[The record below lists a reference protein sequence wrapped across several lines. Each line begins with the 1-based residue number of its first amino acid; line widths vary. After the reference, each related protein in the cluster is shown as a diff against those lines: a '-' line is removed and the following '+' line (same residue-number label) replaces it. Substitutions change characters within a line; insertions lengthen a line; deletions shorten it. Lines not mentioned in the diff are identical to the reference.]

1 MANPHGTSVCC
12 LPLRIQ
18 NLTCSCPNRSEAI
31 RLCLGCYRHYC
42 LSCFKE
48 HRRQIS
54 AQLGH
59 IIHESDLVLQ
69 VILLTSEQH
78 DENTVFNPVQ
88 LRKNIDDF
96 HDKLINEVKH
106 TTRRALQSLRG
117 LMDERSD
124 HLVSR
129 IKPITTSQLQ
139 SWKDFKNYISA
150 HWERYREELRA
161 ANDHLEEELNTTIL
175 VSMDRARDIDWRHL
189 IELQHVRKRGSKRNP
204 PIGIMKEAHF
214 EHLAKVHQPFKSIE
228 NQERG
233 NAIAA
238 SDHLIIYARN
248 DDEVCIV
255 EAHAGYTTIIPLLD
269 DIDPSERPADI
280 VDLCWSSTT
289 GVFIVLTH
297 TQLLTLSPNRK
308 IPTLVPDIRPPDRC
322 SFCNCTCSGDKFLLS
337 YRKGKNSSIQEWS
350 VTDWRQ
356 TRCWSPSEVCDE
368 GQNIL
373 CMRITLN
380 GSFIGMTL
388 TSTKKADR
396 FEVRNV
402 DTMICVWSR
411 DIPATNSIGIVP
423 FTEAIWIVG
432 AFCHHKLFLLDKNKE
447 LIQEIIMTDPLKS
460 SLRGITLVD
469 QGTVVIRTAK
479 TVIFFDLFN

>member
-1 MANPHGTSVCC
+1 MANPHRTSVCS

-18 NLTCSCPNRSEAI
+18 NLTCSCPNRREAV

-42 LSCFKE
+42 LTCFKE

-54 AQLGH
+54 VQFGH

-88 LRKNIDDF
+88 IRKDIDDF

-106 TTRRALQSLRG
+106 TTLRALQSLRG
-117 LMDERSD
+117 LMNERSD
-124 HLVSR
+124 LIISR
-129 IKPITTSQLQ
+129 INPITASQLN
-139 SWKDFKNYISA
+139 SWKDFENYINA
-150 HWERYREELRA
+150 HWDRFREELRA
-161 ANDHLEEELNTTIL
+161 ANDRVEEELNTTPL

-189 IELQHVRKRGSKRNP
+189 IELQHVQKRGSKRNP
-204 PIGIMKEAHF
+204 AIGIMKEAHF
-214 EHLAKVHQPFKSIE
+214 EHLAKGHQQFKSIE

-269 DIDPSERPADI
+269 NRDPSKSSVDI
-280 VDLCWSSTT
+280 VDLCWSSTAS
-289 GVFIVLTH
+289 VFIIMTH
-297 TQLLTLSPNRK
+297 TQLFMLSPNRK
-308 IPTLVPDIRPPDRC
+308 IPTHIPNIRLPDRC
-322 SFCNCTCSGDKFLLS
+322 SFCNCTCSGDRFLLS
-337 YRKGKNSSIQEWS
+337 YRKGKSSSVQEWT
-350 VTDWRQ
+350 VTDWQ
-356 TRCWSPSEVCDE
+356 QKRCWDPPEACEE

-373 CMRITLN
+373 CMRITSN

-388 TSTKKADR
+388 TATKKADR

-402 DTMICVWSR
+402 ATMVCVWSR
-411 DIPATNSIGIVP
+411 DIPATNSIGIIP
-423 FTEAIWIVG
+423 FNETIWIVG
-432 AFCHHKLFLLDKNKE
+432 AFCHHKLFLLDKNKQHIE
-447 LIQEIIMTDPLKS
+447 EIIMTDPLKS
-460 SLRGITLVD
+460 SLRGMALVD
-469 QGTVVIRTAK
+469 QGTVVLRTAK